1 MKIIRKQLFIFF
13 AIFNI
18 FITNSLAHEYKIG
31 NLKILH
37 PYIIET
43 PQGAKTAGGYMK
55 IVNTGNQTD
64 NLSLV
69 TVDFAKVAEI
79 HEMKT
84 ENDVMKMRKIK
95 GGLEIP
101 AKDFTELKH
110 KGYHI
115 MFMNLIKPMIK
126 GETHEGTL
134 YFEKAGNIKVIFAVE
149 KIGFKLEGNN

>member
-1 MKIIRKQLFIFF
+1 MKIIRKQLLIFF

-18 FITNSLAHEYKIG
+18 FVTNSLAHEYKIG

-43 PQGAKTAGGYMK
+43 PPGAKISGGYMK

-64 NLSLV
+64 HLSLV

-84 ENDVMKMRKIK
+84 ENDVIKMRKIK

-115 MFMNLIKPMIK
+115 MFINLHKPMIR
-126 GETHEGTL
+126 GETHKGIL
-134 YFEKAGNIKVIFAVE
+134 YFEKAGKIKVIFAVE
-149 KIGFKLEGNN
+149 KMGFKLQENN

>member
-1 MKIIRKQLFIFF
+1 MKIVGKQLVIFF

-43 PQGAKTAGGYMK
+43 PPGAKIAGGYMK
-55 IVNTGNQTD
+55 IINTGNQTD
-64 NLSLV
+64 HLSLV
-69 TVDFAKVAEI
+69 TVDFAKVVEI

-84 ENDVMKMRKIK
+84 ENDVIKMRKIK

-110 KGYHI
+110 ERYHI
-115 MFMNLIKPMIK
+115 MFMNLLKPMIK
-126 GETHEGTL
+126 SETHEGIL
-134 YFEKAGNIKVIFAVE
+134 YFEKAGNVKVIFTVE
-149 KIGFKLEGNN
+149 KMGFKLEENN

>member
-1 MKIIRKQLFIFF
+1 MKIIRKQLVIFF

-31 NLKILH
+31 NLKIIH

-43 PQGAKTAGGYMK
+43 PPGAKIAGGYMK
-55 IVNTGNQTD
+55 IVNMGNQND
-64 NLSLV
+64 HLSLV
-69 TVDFAKVAEI
+69 TIDFAKVAEI

-84 ENDVMKMRKIK
+84 ENNVIKMRKIK
-95 GGLEIP
+95 GGLEIS
-101 AKDFTELKH
+101 AKNFTELKH

-115 MFMNLIKPMIK
+115 MFMNLLKPMIE

-134 YFEKAGNIKVIFAVE
+134 YFEKAGNVKVIFAIE
-149 KIGFKLEGNN
+149 KMGFKLEENN